1 MFMGKRFIVYGLI
14 GWCAE
19 VFWTGLGS
27 LMKGD
32 VKLSAFT
39 YIWMFPIYG
48 LAVFLEYVHNK
59 IRHMPVLLRGSIY
72 MVIIFTIEYSTG
84 SLLRLVLGVC
94 PWDYSG
100 SPLSINGIIR
110 LDFIPVWFFAGLVF
124 EKIHD
129 TIDKIGVRLNLN

>member
-1 MFMGKRFIVYGLI
+1 MGKRFIVYGLI